1 MYKIEYLVI
10 ADKATTKSVQ
20 ALENLLKS
28 DDNIKLKNGRL
39 EIGNFIGNYTI
50 SKGKVAASNNK
61 GLYFHLSFECKNEKD
76 IPAFGQ
82 ALRSV
87 RGRLSFLNQ
96 KQFVIW
102 DDVSRYYSQ
111 KAYGKINYIENLM
124 RKLLT
129 KFMLVNLGMNWDK
142 QRMPNDVSN
151 SIHKDNKDF
160 NHLNNLDF
168 IKLSDFLFSKNYPK
182 HKDDVFKKLETA
194 KSSADINLEEI
205 RSLLPRSNWTKYFG
219 SIIDCD
225 GDFIEKRW
233 EQLYQLRNA
242 VAHNKTF
249 GLKQLEEVE
258 SLVGEIGEYLE
269 AAVAKLDEVVVPK
282 EQIED
287 VVQEVILEGRAE
299 LADFLSMMEEL
310 ESVLRKFHENSGI
323 TDDYADLSIE
333 EVVDDIT
340 CFEPT
345 GYDFELQFLLEFE
358 LSLLEDLFSLRSNIN
373 HEGELIIAQFEY
385 ISDFIMRNI
394 STFKRNIPYEEKDHL
409 IRIKS
414 EQTKVFYQTIKKEL
428 LTFGLDLKINK
439 HYISFLQEDNNL
451 IDIQL
456 QQKGLKIWFNVSIGS
471 LNDPNKLT
479 RDVSQIGH
487 LGNGDYEL
495 ALTSKSQL
503 NEVMNLI
510 KQVLNQ

>member
-10 ADKATTKSVQ
+10 ADKTTTKSVQ

-28 DDNIKLKNGRL
+28 DDDIQLQDGCL
-39 EIGNFIGNYTI
+39 EVGNFKGKYTI
-50 SKGKVAASNNK
+50 SKGEVAASDNK
-61 GLYFHLSFECKNEKD
+61 GLYFHLSFECEEEEE
-76 IPAFGQ
+76 IPAFGK
-82 ALRSV
+82 ALRRV

-102 DDVSRYYSQ
+102 DDVSRHYSHKAYSQ
-111 KAYGKINYIENLM
+111 INYIENLM

-142 QRMPNDVSN
+142 QRMPNDVFT

-182 HKDDVFKKLETA
+182 HKEDVFKKLDAA
-194 KSSADINLEEI
+194 KSSADIDLDEI

-258 SLVGEIGEYLE
+258 NLVGEIGEYLE
-269 AAVAKLDEVVVPK
+269 VAVAKLDEVVVPK

-287 VVQEVILEGRAE
+287 VVQEVVTEGREE
-299 LADFLSMMEEL
+299 LAEFLNGMEEL
-310 ESVLRKFHENSGI
+310 EHVLRKFYQLHFNQ
-323 TDDYADLSIE
+323 YNRQDLSIYNTIDE
-333 EVVDDIT
+333 IISLDDKYI
-340 CFEPT
+340 F
-345 GYDFELQFLLEFE
+345 
-358 LSLLEDLFSLRSNIN
+358 N
-373 HEGELIIAQFEY
+373 HEDHFNLIFHLFDLKDNIKIKKKYVLQEF
-385 ISDFIMRNI
+385 DFLNFHINNFI
-394 STFKRNIPYEEKDHL
+394 EILNKRIPYEEGDHL
-409 IRIKS
+409 TPIKS
-414 EQTKVFYQTIKKEL
+414 NRVKQLYQTIKDSL
-428 LTFGLDLKINK
+428 LNVGLILKINK
-439 HYISFLQEDNNL
+439 HYISFLKEESNI
-451 IDIQL
+451 IDIKL
-456 QQKGLKIWFNVSIGS
+456 QQRGLKIWLNAPKGS
-471 LNDPNKLT
+471 LSDPNKIT
-479 RDVSQIGH
+479 RDVSHVGH
-487 LGNGDYEL
+487 LGNGDYEVI
-495 ALTSKSQL
+495 LTKEEQL
-503 NEVMNLI
+503 QKLMLLVQ
-510 KQVLNQ
+510 QVLDKAPQ